1 MKYTTLFFSIVSMAA
16 IMTSHTSHAADW
28 TLGNS
33 KKADKE
39 ASLIQKNALC
49 TNGKNQSPV
58 DINTK
63 KTSENKF
70 IGLKFNYGLTLPETI
85 TNTGSLIQVNTRGW
99 AKINVEGVEF
109 ALKRL
114 DFHIPSEHTIDGK
127 HYPMEIQFVHEAED
141 KQLAV
146 VSRMAVP
153 GRPDRTLAKLLEN
166 LPMQAGQTEKLP
178 ANALKN
184 IEMKKKYGNYYR
196 YNGSTTTAPCEEGVR
211 WYVLKTPMSFSKEQY
226 EKLKSAVKADNN
238 RAVQAL
244 NARMILE

>member
-1 MKYTTLFFSIVSMAA
+1 MAA
-16 IMTSHTSHAADW
+16 IVISHTTSAADW

-33 KKADKE
+33 GKTEKSDKE

-49 TNGKNQSPV
+49 ANGKNQSPV
-58 DINTK
+58 DIDTK
-63 KTSENKF
+63 KTSANKT
-70 IGLKFNYGLTLPETI
+70 IGIKFNYGLTLPETI
-85 TNTGSLIQVNTRGW
+85 SNTGRLIQVNTRGW
-99 AKINVEGVEF
+99 AKINVEDVEF
-109 ALKRL
+109 ELKRL

-127 HYPMEIQFVHEAED
+127 HYPMEIQFVHKSKD
-141 KQLAV
+141 NQLAI

-153 GRPDRTLAKLLEN
+153 GRPDHTLRKLLEN

-178 ANALKN
+178 PNALKN

-211 WYVLKTPMSFSKEQY
+211 WYLLKTPMSFSKEQY

-238 RAVQAL
+238 RPTQNL
-244 NARMILE
+244 NARIILE